1 MNNTQKI
8 LIGALVVGTVALSLL
23 GGCGIGSSTWGAGM
37 MMGGWGGTM
46 GGWGGM
52 GMGMW
57 FFGVLFVVGLFLLFS
72 DRFPQRG
79 GNDNAKDIARE
90 RFARGDITQEEFEEL
105 MKRL

>member
-23 GGCGIGSSTWGAGM
+23 GGCGLGASTWGAGM
-37 MMGGWGGTM
+37 MGGGGGTM

-57 FFGVLFVVGLFLLFS
+57 FFGVLFVVGLPG
-72 DRFPQRG
+72 RVRG
-79 GNDNAKDIARE
+79 THEKTLRDGINGLIQQGTRVS
-90 RFARGDITQEEFEEL
+90 
-105 MKRL
+105 RLS